1 LAEKKHQRKIT
12 DKYVEETLL
21 DEKVEDM
28 EYRVGDV
35 EGIEEELRIEYAY
48 LTRMNHR
55 MLDDEGWRYYEDYQ
69 EPPDYGSEEASPR

>member
-1 LAEKKHQRKIT
+1 
-12 DKYVEETLL
+12 
-21 DEKVEDM
+21 M

-69 EPPDYGSEEASPR
+69 EPPDYGSEEASPRQELEVDLSLPKRAAPKRNKV